1 MGRQPLI
8 LALALLFACDE
19 EYGDLPWFD
28 GPSGAAVLDPADG
41 GPFDEPVGFVA
52 NSRGGT
58 IVPIDVKHVT
68 LLADQPGSP
77 FLAPRQIATGDERRL
92 DQIAVYATEAEDV
105 TLYAADLAFGVLVEA
120 PYLRGAE
127 PFPERVEATSTE
139 ASFLDLDGSG
149 DSPTL
154 TDIELRN
161 GYTTTEDWT
170 VEYDGARWWAKGS
183 RSGQQSAEPVAGE
196 AYCSDRRELCFTL
209 SGTATEGDR
218 FELSTDAGIVEH
230 DLGGLI
236 LGLARVPGQDLLV
249 AAVWDDESAAGSIVF
264 FDLAAGQ
271 ESGRIALGEGAQPAR
286 FSFGEGVIY
295 VTDAQLPQLYTL
307 TLDAADPSA
316 SALQTLDLPTPA
328 SAVAWV
334 QTSSGPR
341 LAVGLTELYRVD
353 LYDLT
358 TASWVDAN
366 VFDDEVAG
374 ISMHSSI
381 VGLAATP
388 EPIRLQQE
396 TAWGADIEAP
406 TVAITTSEGTLTMMD
421 AESGCL
427 ATEEEG
433 PTLASSSSGETV
445 SFADVGQSSSP
456 AFLVDDS
463 TGWGVVVNP
472 CGGVARDESWVI
484 RYDQAVGAWEVEGT
498 RSDIQEAM
506 AWEETRYV
514 SDRAEVSFTIL
525 NGQLPPTSGDS
536 FAFTVDDGVLT
547 IDELISSDGS
557 STPLAA
563 PAAPVIFQTE
573 NGPTGGGWDPLDRQT
588 YVLLPVTNLN
598 LVMRTRLSS
607 WDVEVVWR

>member
-28 GPSGAAVLDPADG
+28 GPAGAAVLDPADG

-92 DQIAVYATEAEDV
+92 DQIAVFATEAEDV

-127 PFPERVEATSTE
+127 PFPERVEATSTD

-295 VTDAQLPQLYTL
+295 VTDAQLPQLYAL

-427 ATEEEG
+427 ATVEEG